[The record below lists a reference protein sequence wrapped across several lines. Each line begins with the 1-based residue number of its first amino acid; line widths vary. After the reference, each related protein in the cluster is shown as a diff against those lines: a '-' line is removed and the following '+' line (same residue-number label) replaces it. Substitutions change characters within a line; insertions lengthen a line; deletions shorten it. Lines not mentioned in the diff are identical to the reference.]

1 MPNKETQTGAK
12 IHRKVPIVMILRSVE
27 IFSGAGGLALGIARA
42 GFEHLA
48 VVEWDGDACR
58 TMRENQG
65 RVKEMRIWPVHHC
78 DVRDFD
84 FTSLPEGIELLA
96 GGVPCQPFS
105 IGGKHL
111 GQEDERN
118 MFPELISAVRKLR
131 PKAVL
136 VENVRGLARPSFA
149 KYFGYIELM
158 LTYPEITRRPA
169 EEWASHRA
177 RLEKHHTGGIYRG
190 LNYKVVHQVL
200 NAADYGSPQ
209 KRERLFLVAIRA
221 DLGVEWTFPQPT
233 HSFESM
239 LWDQYISQ
247 EYWERHGV
255 SKRARPELSYS
266 LAARIDNLKRTS
278 SPLLT
283 ASWRTVR
290 DAICSLSD
298 PYPKRGKGGRAWG
311 TRRRKYGGY
320 AKWRR
325 QVFYDQGELPT
336 SNIPGRVHLH
346 GLLDRKHAT
355 NRKCRPS
362 RSCVSPSCKSQVRA
376 WRSNPPLERGLM
388 PFCAYFDI
396 DLPRALR
403 EQLVE
408 ALGKIGTGALTIE
421 NLAEIPTKRGVYQLY
436 QGDEL
441 VYVGK
446 ADKLRSRLTK
456 HLRKI
461 QGRTNLA
468 ISDMSFKCLW
478 MSPNWITLAPES
490 QLIALYKEKNMAIWN
505 GNGFGPNDPGAGR
518 EDRNKPPAL
527 FDELYPIRESWPCN
541 SISAGPWKMRL
552 LLTSMKKTLP
562 YLLRFENSKVY
573 DDLSVEVPEA
583 AMPASDLLGAIAAAL
598 PPGWQATRFPS
609 HMILYNKI
617 RSFQYGTVIYPS

>member
-1 MPNKETQTGAK
+1 
-12 IHRKVPIVMILRSVE
+12 
-27 IFSGAGGLALGIARA
+27 
-42 GFEHLA
+42 
-48 VVEWDGDACR
+48 
-58 TMRENQG
+58 
-65 RVKEMRIWPVHHC
+65 
-78 DVRDFD
+78 
-84 FTSLPEGIELLA
+84 
-96 GGVPCQPFS
+96 
-105 IGGKHL
+105 
-111 GQEDERN
+111 
-118 MFPELISAVRKLR
+118 
-131 PKAVL
+131 
-136 VENVRGLARPSFA
+136 
-149 KYFGYIELM
+149 
-158 LTYPEITRRPA
+158 
-169 EEWASHRA
+169 
-177 RLEKHHTGGIYRG
+177 
-190 LNYKVVHQVL
+190 
-200 NAADYGSPQ
+200 
-209 KRERLFLVAIRA
+209 
-221 DLGVEWTFPQPT
+221 
-233 HSFESM
+233 
-239 LWDQYISQ
+239 
-247 EYWERHGV
+247 
-255 SKRARPELSYS
+255 
-266 LAARIDNLKRTS
+266 
-278 SPLLT
+278 
-283 ASWRTVR
+283 
-290 DAICSLSD
+290 
-298 PYPKRGKGGRAWG
+298 
-311 TRRRKYGGY
+311 
-320 AKWRR
+320 
-325 QVFYDQGELPT
+325 
-336 SNIPGRVHLH
+336 
-346 GLLDRKHAT
+346 
-355 NRKCRPS
+355 
-362 RSCVSPSCKSQVRA
+362 
-376 WRSNPPLERGLM
+376 M